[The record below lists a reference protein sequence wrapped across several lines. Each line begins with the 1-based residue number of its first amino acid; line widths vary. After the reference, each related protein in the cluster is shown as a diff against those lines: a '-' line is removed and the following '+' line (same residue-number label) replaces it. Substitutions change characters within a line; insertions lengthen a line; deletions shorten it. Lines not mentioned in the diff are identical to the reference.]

1 MSEVKAISSN
11 VTRGINVGARLKC
24 IDNTGAKEVEVIA
37 VKGYKGIRRRIPK
50 AGVGDVVIVTVKK
63 GDVKIRNEVFPAV
76 IVRQRMPYKRP
87 NGITVKFEDNAVVLM
102 TDKLEPKG
110 KEVKEVVAREAVERF
125 PTIGKIARII
135 V

>member
-1 MSEVKAISSN
+1 MKAISSN

-37 VKGYKGIRRRIPK
+37 VKGYKGVRRRIPR

-63 GDVKIRNEVFPAV
+63 GNVKIRNEVFPAV

-102 TDKLEPKG
+102 TEKLEPKG
-110 KEVKEVVAREAVERF
+110 KEIKEVVAREAVERF

>member
-1 MSEVKAISSN
+1 MKGISS
-11 VTRGINVGARLKC
+11 TITKGINVGATLKC
-24 IDNTGAKEVEVIA
+24 IDNSGAKEVEVIA
-37 VKGYKGIRRRIPK
+37 VRGYKGIRRRQPK

-76 IVRQRMPYKRP
+76 IVRQAMPYKRP
-87 NGITVKFEDNAVVLM
+87 NGIVVRFEDNAVVLM
-102 TDKLEPKG
+102 TEKLEPKG

>member
-1 MSEVKAISSN
+1 MKAISSN

>member
-1 MSEVKAISSN
+1 MSKVKAISSN

-37 VKGYKGIRRRIPK
+37 VKGYKGIRRRIPR

-102 TDKLEPKG
+102 TEKLEPKG

>member
-1 MSEVKAISSN
+1 VKAISSN

-37 VKGYKGIRRRIPK
+37 VRSYKGIRRRIPK
-50 AGVGDVVIVTVKK
+50 AGVGDVVIVSVKK

-102 TDKLEPKG
+102 TEKLEPKG

>member
-1 MSEVKAISSN
+1 VKAISSN

-37 VKGYKGIRRRIPK
+37 VKGYKGIRRRIPR

-102 TDKLEPKG
+102 TEKLEPKG